1 MEGNQPTFKTTTHLP
16 QWIFI
21 RILFLWKMPDGLI
34 LWPTVRKSLKYKI
47 KPLAQCSVQWSAN
60 QLALLV
66 SSNSRDSL
74 YQKHFWKNTIL
85 LFSKPFFTCTCD
97 KIKKYKPNYKQK
109 RRILKCNPFLTQ
121 TILVQT
127 LKLQSTCKGTNI
139 TLKLHWI
146 LGSIFTVFLFMFI
159 NHQHH
164 QEFLKLFLQHIV
176 LPTYCESLF
185 TFDC

>member
-1 MEGNQPTFKTTTHLP
+1 MEGNQPTFKAATHLP

-60 QLALLV
+60 QLGLLV

-85 LFSKPFFTCTCD
+85 HFGKPFFTCTCD
-97 KIKKYKPNYKQK
+97 KIKKYKPKNKHK
-109 RRILKCNPFLTQ
+109 RRILKCNPILTW

-127 LKLQSTCKGTNI
+127 LKLQSTCKEETS
-139 TLKLHWI
+139 HWNYTGFWVQS
-146 LGSIFTVFLFMFI
+146 LLLFI
-159 NHQHH
+159 HVHKSSASSRVSEAVSEEHH
-164 QEFLKLFLQHIV
+164 DN
-176 LPTYCESLF
+176 T
-185 TFDC
+185 